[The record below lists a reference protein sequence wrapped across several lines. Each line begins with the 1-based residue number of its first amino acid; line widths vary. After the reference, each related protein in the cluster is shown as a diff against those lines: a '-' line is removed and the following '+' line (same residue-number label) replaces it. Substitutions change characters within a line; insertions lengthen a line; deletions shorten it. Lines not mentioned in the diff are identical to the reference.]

1 MAKQEGKEDEDTS
14 TTSVCK
20 MKFYQTEKIHK
31 TDCQKKTQTI
41 KTTTQIP

>member
-31 TDCQKKTQTI
+31 TDCQKKNQTI